1 MKAMNQGQPYPG
13 CGGTDPAAA
22 AFFFR
27 GDADSPGRDSSTSV
41 KDETE
46 DRQEKAILCAAC
58 RIPIT
63 KAKERI
69 EKAGKHLHTFFNPA
83 GIVYEISCFRRA
95 PGCLV
100 YGAPSTEF
108 AWFAGYYW
116 QVVYCRSCLT
126 HLGWRFSG
134 EDEFFGLIAN
144 KLMEN

>member
-1 MKAMNQGQPYPG
+1 MKAMIQGEPYPG
-13 CGGTDPAAA
+13 CGGADPAAA
-22 AFFFR
+22 ALFFR
-27 GDADSPGRDSSTSV
+27 GDADSPDRGSSTKV

-46 DRQEKAILCAAC
+46 DGQEKAILCAAC

-63 KAKERI
+63 RAKERI

-100 YGAPSTEF
+100 YGAPSAEF
-108 AWFAGYYW
+108 AWFAGYHW
-116 QVVYCRSCLT
+116 QVVYCRSCQT